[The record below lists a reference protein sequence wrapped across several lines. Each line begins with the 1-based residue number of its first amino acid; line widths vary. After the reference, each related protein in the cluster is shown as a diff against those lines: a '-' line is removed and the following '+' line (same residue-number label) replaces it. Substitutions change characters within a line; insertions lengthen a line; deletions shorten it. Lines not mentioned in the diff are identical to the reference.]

1 MNDFTW
7 NILSTLPRV
16 ISLATSKLL
25 QLLLLLHDFLVSE
38 STVFRTIL
46 DITSSVP
53 PASAEVDG
61 TLLGTLLP
69 FFDDGF
75 FSFLVKRFEKW
86 NRVIFNQTDRVATD
100 SLIVI
105 HNLRQSIVTSV
116 YIYIQATF
124 TMTSCN
130 YDVIITPG
138 KI

>member
-1 MNDFTW
+1 M
-7 NILSTLPRV
+7 

-38 STVFRTIL
+38 STVFTTIL

-86 NRVIFNQTDRVATD
+86 NRVIFNQTDRLATD
-100 SLIVI
+100 SLFETIYCDVG
-105 HNLRQSIVTSV
+105 
-116 YIYIQATF
+116 IYIQATF

-130 YDVIITPG
+130 YDVIITSG